1 MLLLLLFLVQTSKKN
16 VITTE
21 ENEDLFRNPL
31 EASLPDHT
39 TCSSSPQISTPGTCF
54 SEFTAAH
61 VPVSVMSLFKV
72 PSLQLHTLRVHTG
85 TQ

>member
-21 ENEDLFRNPL
+21 ENEDLFRI
-31 EASLPDHT
+31 PDHT